1 MSLFKKRETL
11 TQNIAYMGIMAAI
24 NVIATILMNYVL
36 PVLFI
41 PFMLIL
47 PLTSTVVTL
56 FCKKRYFVFYAIATV
71 GICFLVTINNI
82 SDTLFYI
89 LPSII
94 SGFLFGIFIIYRLPA
109 TGAIF
114 AAALANVAITYL
126 SIPIINLIYGQN
138 IIHTIASLFHLQ
150 DFIYLD
156 FVVPTFILLMSI
168 IQETLTFAII
178 DNEIPKLGFEEE
190 TIEIPF
196 LNQII
201 GLLGSFL
208 SLICFL
214 VKPSLFSNFAL
225 FFTIFALF
233 FAVYEVCIFGFEK
246 NFKMLIATGVITLVF
261 ILVFA
266 ILYQYVPTPYQ
277 FILFNIYFDL
287 ILLASLVNTSL
298 TKRKKNVE

>member
-56 FCKKRYFVFYAIATV
+56 FCKKRYFVFYAIATL

-94 SGFLFGIFIIYRLPA
+94 SGFLFGIFIIYCLPA

-114 AAALANVAITYL
+114 AAALANVALTYL
-126 SIPIINLIYGQN
+126 SIPVINLIYGQN

-178 DNEIPKLGFEEE
+178 DNEVPKLGFEEE

-201 GLLGSFL
+201 GLLGSLL

-214 VKPSLFSNFAL
+214 IKPSLFSNFVL
-225 FFTIFALF
+225 FFTVFALF

-287 ILLASLVNTSL
+287 ILLASLVNITL
-298 TKRKKNVE
+298 TKIKKNVE